1 MAMPVR
7 MKSKLI
13 RYCALCGVIYLAV
26 LACWGLVWGLGP
38 VRTALAEMKTVTDAY
53 ERQVAFS
60 WLGSLISGT
69 AGAAACLF
77 LLAAF
82 LLEGPM
88 LGAHLKRTGTEVRL
102 GWAGRFILLA
112 VVGAA
117 VLGNNLTLRLYVH
130 PILFFAAVLLLF
142 LLRLGQWSRLLAAEG
157 PGGRYDPI

>member
-26 LACWGLVWGLGP
+26 LACWGLLWFLEP
-38 VRTALAEMKTVTDAY
+38 VRTALAEMETVTDAY

-60 WLGSLISGT
+60 WLGSLISGA
-69 AGAAACLF
+69 AGVAACLF

-88 LGAHLKRTGTEVRL
+88 LGARLKRAGTGVRL
-102 GWAGRFILLA
+102 GWTGRFILLA

-130 PILFFAAVLLLF
+130 PILFFTAVLLLV
-142 LLRLGQWSRLLAAEG
+142 LLRLVQWSRLLAAEG
-157 PGGRYDPI
+157 DGGRHDPI